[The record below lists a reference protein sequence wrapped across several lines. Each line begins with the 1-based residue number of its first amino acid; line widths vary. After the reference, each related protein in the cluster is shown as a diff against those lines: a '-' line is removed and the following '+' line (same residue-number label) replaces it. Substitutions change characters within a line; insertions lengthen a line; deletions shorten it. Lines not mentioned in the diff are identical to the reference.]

1 MARRH
6 LRPRIMT
13 ENYPEAETMEHRV
26 VRMNYGGAMD
36 DFQTTP
42 NLTNEQRQLCQNAS
56 SEHPPRNTV

>member
-13 ENYPEAETMEHRV
+13 KNYPEAETIKRRV
-26 VRMNYGGAMD
+26 VRMNYSGAMD

-42 NLTNEQRQLCQNAS
+42 NL
-56 SEHPPRNTV
+56 